1 MVIILRKRKIPTKS
15 DAMHILL
22 SILINTLAVL
32 LTGYILPGIHIASFW
47 TAVVVAIVLGIV
59 NAVLRP
65 LLFILTLPLN
75 ILTLGLFSFVI
86 MGGLVYLVS
95 AIVPGFTVDNF
106 WWAILFA
113 IIVALVNAFLNP
125 LRPTHR

>member
-1 MVIILRKRKIPTKS
+1 
-15 DAMHILL
+15 MHILL

-32 LTGYILPGIHIASFW
+32 VTGYILPGIHVANFW
-47 TAVVVAIVLGIV
+47 TAVVVAIVLGVI

-65 LLFILTLPLN
+65 IIFILTLPIN

-86 MGGLVYLVS
+86 MGLLVYLVS
-95 AIVPGFTVDNF
+95 AIVPGFKVDNF

-113 IIVALVNAFLNP
+113 IIVALINWFLNS
-125 LRPTHR
+125 LVPTRRR